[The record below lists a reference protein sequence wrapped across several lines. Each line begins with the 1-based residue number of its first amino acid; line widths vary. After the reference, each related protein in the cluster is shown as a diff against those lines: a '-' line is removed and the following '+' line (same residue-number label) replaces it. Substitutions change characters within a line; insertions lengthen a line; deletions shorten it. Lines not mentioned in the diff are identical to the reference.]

1 MNDINQNNEN
11 NENKKSTKN
20 PVIDVR
26 GVSKHFA
33 TVSPVRD
40 ADFQIQQGEFVTLL
54 GPSGSGKSTLLGL
67 IAGFEQPSE
76 GTIRLEGQELTGLS
90 EDELA
95 LLRRRLVGF
104 VFQDFHLIPT
114 LSALENVAFPLYP
127 VNISGQERKERA
139 GNLLDKIGLGNRAD
153 HLPSRLSGG
162 ERQRVAI
169 ARALVN
175 EPDIIFCDEPTGNL
189 DSATGREILNLLTD
203 LNREQGVTIFMV
215 THDQEIAKLS
225 DRSLFMHDGEV
236 TTS

>member
-1 MNDINQNNEN
+1 MNDINEN
-11 NENKKSTKN
+11 KSKKSTKN

-26 GVSKHFA
+26 HVSKHFA

-40 ADFQIQQGEFVTLL
+40 ACFQIQQGEFVTLL

-76 GTIRLEGQELTGLS
+76 GTISLEGQELTDLS

-104 VFQDFHLIPT
+104 VFQAFHLIPT

-127 VNISGQERKERA
+127 VKMSGQERRERA

-175 EPDIIFCDEPTGNL
+175 EPDILFCDEPTGNL
-189 DSATGREILNLLTD
+189 DSTTGKEILNLLTE

>member
-1 MNDINQNNEN
+1 MNDSNEIND
-11 NENKKSTKN
+11 KKIHKTV
-20 PVIDVR
+20 VIDVR
-26 GVSKHFA
+26 NVSKHFDS
-33 TVSPVRD
+33 VSPVRN

-67 IAGFEQPSE
+67 IAGFEQTSE
-76 GTIRLEGQELTGLS
+76 GTIILDGQDLTDLS

-95 LLRRRLVGF
+95 LLRRRLIGF
-104 VFQDFHLIPT
+104 VFQAFHLIPT

-127 VNISGQERKERA
+127 VKMSGQERRERA
-139 GNLLDKIGLGNRAD
+139 GNLLDKMGLDKRAD

-175 EPDIIFCDEPTGNL
+175 EPAIIFCDEPTGNL
-189 DSATGREILNLLTD
+189 DSATGKEILTLLTD

-215 THDQEIAKLS
+215 THDREIAKLS

-236 TTS
+236 TPS